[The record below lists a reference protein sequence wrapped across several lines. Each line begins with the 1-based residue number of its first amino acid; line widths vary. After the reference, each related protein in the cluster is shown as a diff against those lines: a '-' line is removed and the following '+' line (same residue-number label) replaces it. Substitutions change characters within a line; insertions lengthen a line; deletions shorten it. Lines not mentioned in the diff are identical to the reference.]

1 MGTGWWV
8 ADFLRAFGPAFVIAW
23 AFWIIF
29 SICLHELSHGWAAIA
44 LGDRT
49 PIESGHM
56 TFNPLVH
63 MGGMSLVAFAL
74 IGIAWGA
81 MPINPA
87 RLRGRYAEAIV
98 ALAGPAMNLVLAGT
112 SLGLLALWLGFIEGQ
127 WAGGVSLPDAAR
139 RNMIYLFRLGLM
151 LNLLLALFNL
161 LPVMPLDGGRVL
173 ANLSPEYRRIFE
185 GERGAY
191 IMIAVLV
198 LLFMFA
204 GRVIIPFSFDLAID
218 IEAKVLGLLGLQ
230 VPTIE

>member
-87 RLRGRYAEAIV
+87 RLRGRYAEALV
-98 ALAGPAMNLVLAGT
+98 ALAGPAMNLVLAGEP
-112 SLGLLALWLGFIEGQ
+112 G
-127 WAGGVSLPDAAR
+127 
-139 RNMIYLFRLGLM
+139 
-151 LNLLLALFNL
+151 
-161 LPVMPLDGGRVL
+161 
-173 ANLSPEYRRIFE
+173 
-185 GERGAY
+185 
-191 IMIAVLV
+191 
-198 LLFMFA
+198 
-204 GRVIIPFSFDLAID
+204 
-218 IEAKVLGLLGLQ
+218 
-230 VPTIE
+230 